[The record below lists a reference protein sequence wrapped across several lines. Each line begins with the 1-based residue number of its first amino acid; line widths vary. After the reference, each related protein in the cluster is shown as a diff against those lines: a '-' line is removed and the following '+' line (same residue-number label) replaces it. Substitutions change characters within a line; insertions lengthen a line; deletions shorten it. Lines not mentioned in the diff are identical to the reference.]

1 MIFTDYRNVDLT
13 NKSLRTV
20 PVALYA
26 HAEDIKSLT
35 LSRNP
40 MLDIPGDFVQL
51 CTSLQELRLSNMSIK
66 KVPQSVQ
73 NFTTLMGLDLS
84 SNRIGDIND
93 IALYRLPDL
102 QELRVQNNRMEKLP
116 WYFPRLHLLRLLNIS
131 NNKFQDVPEEV
142 CKMSSLE
149 ELDISFNMISQL
161 PEDLQSLQRLK
172 ILIIVG
178 NRVTRIPDSFRRLS
192 NLGVL
197 DCRRNNITELGAVS
211 LLPNLEELLVGH
223 NSVQALDVSSG
234 PLLKRIDISHNDVT
248 QISLAPGPV
257 GRIPVGLTY
266 LNVSSAKLSSLD
278 DLALGQLTSLEEL
291 TLDRN
296 KFRAIPDSLGE
307 LSLLRS
313 FSCSDNLIGALP
325 SSIGRLQRL
334 ERLDVHNNNLTEF
347 PTALWNCGSLERINM
362 TSNVIAHIRLPS
374 LPPASAAPPP
384 PTLGFPESALSS
396 TVTLVPCLPDR
407 KASTTGSVAPS
418 SRSLP
423 PLVKSL
429 QRLYLGENRLT
440 DDALPLLMI
449 LRELRVLNLSFNDF
463 QELPR
468 QFFKEIVL
476 LEELYLSGNKL
487 AGLPTEDLP
496 RLNKLEVLY
505 LNGNRLLTLPQE
517 LGKVINLAV
526 LDVGSN
532 GLRYNISN
540 WEFDWNW

>member
-1 MIFTDYRNVDLT
+1 
-13 NKSLRTV
+13 
-20 PVALYA
+20 
-26 HAEDIKSLT
+26 
-35 LSRNP
+35 

-102 QELRVQNNRMEKLP
+102 RELRVQNNRLEKLP
-116 WYFPRLHLLRLLNIS
+116 WYFPRLHVLRLLNIS
-131 NNKFQDVPEEV
+131 NNKFQDVPDEV
-142 CKMSSLE
+142 CKMSGLE

-172 ILIIVG
+172 ILIVVG

-192 NLGVL
+192 NLEVL

-211 LLPNLEELLVGH
+211 LLPGLEELLVSH
-223 NSVQALDVSSG
+223 NDVQALDLSSG
-234 PLLKRIDISHNDVT
+234 PVLKKIDISHNDIT

-257 GRIPVGLTY
+257 GRIPVALTY

-278 DLALGQLTSLEEL
+278 DLALAQLTSLEEL
-291 TLDRN
+291 ILDRN
-296 KFRAIPDSLGE
+296 KFRAIPESLGE
-307 LSLLRS
+307 LSLLHS

-334 ERLDVHNNNLTEF
+334 ERLDVHNNNLTEL
-347 PTALWNCGSLERINM
+347 PAALWNCGSLERINM

-374 LPPASAAPPP
+374 LPPASTAPPP
-384 PTLGFPESALSS
+384 LSALGISESALSS
-396 TVTLVPCLPDR
+396 TVTLVPILTDR

-418 SRSLP
+418 SRTLP

-468 QFFKEIVL
+468 QFFKDVVM

-496 RLNKLEVLY
+496 RLSKLEVLY